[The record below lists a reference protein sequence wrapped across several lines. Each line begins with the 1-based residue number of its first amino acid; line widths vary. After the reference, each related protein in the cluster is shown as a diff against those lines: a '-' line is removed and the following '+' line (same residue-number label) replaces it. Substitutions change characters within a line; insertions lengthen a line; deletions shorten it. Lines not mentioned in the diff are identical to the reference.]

1 MVALPLA
8 SPETYHF
15 VQSVS
20 EAFEAC
26 DQYPDRFIRFCHV
39 DPRLETNSLNYDF
52 LPILTYYT
60 ALGARGVG
68 EVTANLHWDDPRY
81 QCLLRACNEL
91 NLPFLFHVATQEF
104 NTYGIITEPGLY
116 DLERAVRKYPN
127 VQFIGHSPGWWSE
140 VAPNP
145 TNGERNGYPKGKV
158 EPGGRAPELM
168 RRYPNMWGDLSAGSG
183 CNALTRDPDWAYRFI
198 EDFQDRLLMGLDI
211 CVPGNDKCELLV
223 FLRAARERNCISAQA
238 FDKVMGGNAVRLLGL

>member
-1 MVALPLA
+1 
-8 SPETYHF
+8 
-15 VQSVS
+15 
-20 EAFEAC
+20 
-26 DQYPDRFIRFCHV
+26 
-39 DPRLETNSLNYDF
+39 
-52 LPILTYYT
+52 
-60 ALGARGVG
+60 
-68 EVTANLHWDDPRY
+68 
-81 QCLLRACNEL
+81 
-91 NLPFLFHVATQEF
+91 
-104 NTYGIITEPGLY
+104 
-116 DLERAVRKYPN
+116 VRKYPN